1 MQAASTRIF
10 AFVMSLIDGKRSI
23 KDMAKTMQAQRLMEQ
38 QEAEG
43 VIRDFLIRMYEDSR
57 RAG

>member
-10 AFVMSLIDGKRSI
+10 AFVMGLIDGKRSI
-23 KDMAKTMQAQRLMEQ
+23 KDMAKLMQAQRLMEK

-57 RAG
+57 RTD